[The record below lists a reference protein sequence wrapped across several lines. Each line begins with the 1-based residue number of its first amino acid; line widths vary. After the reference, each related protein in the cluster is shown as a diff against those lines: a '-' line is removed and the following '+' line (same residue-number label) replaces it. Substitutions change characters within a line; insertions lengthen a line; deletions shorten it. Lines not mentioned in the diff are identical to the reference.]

1 VKRFIKNIALGS
13 KEHRAEEGG
22 GTLRRRAH
30 NILSI
35 WNNEH
40 HDDFGIEK
48 VLRLILA
55 ISQFLFLGTYLKEL
69 FGKLGRAYSDL
80 SIELFVILKAIFPVL
95 IIYCGWQDNMWL
107 FYLMTWFLVE
117 TMLYVPTLI
126 FASDL
131 FSKPRSY
138 RRSMLLLFI
147 NYLEIVFSFGVF
159 YARGNY
165 LNKPF
170 THWFD
175 SIYFSFVTSVTI
187 GFSDYYPVS
196 PMGKFLVS
204 AQSLFFLM
212 FVVLFI
218 NFFSNKVEIKGYF
231 DRDKS

>member
-1 VKRFIKNIALGS
+1 VKQFIKKMTLGS
-13 KEHRAEEGG
+13 TERKQQEGVG
-22 GTLRRRAH
+22 ALSKRVH
-30 NILSI
+30 NIKSI

-40 HDDFGIEK
+40 HDDIGIEK
-48 VLRLILA
+48 FLRLFLA
-55 ISQFLFLGTYLKEL
+55 LTQFLFLGTYIKEF
-69 FGKLGRAYSDL
+69 FGRRSNAHSDL
-80 SIELFVILKAIFPVL
+80 SIDLFVLIKAVLPILV
-95 IIYCGWQDNMWL
+95 IYFGWHDETWL
-107 FYLMTWFLVE
+107 FYILVWFLLE

-138 RRSMLLLFI
+138 RRSMLLLLI
-147 NYLEIVFSFGVF
+147 NYLEIVFTFGLI

-187 GFSDYYPVS
+187 GFSDYYPVA

-218 NFFSNKVEIKGYF
+218 NFFSHRVESKGYF
-231 DRDKS
+231 GRDNS

>member
-1 VKRFIKNIALGS
+1 MSS
-13 KEHRAEEGG
+13 KVQAEEKYVGA
-22 GTLRRRAH
+22 LRRRVH
-30 NILSI
+30 NIQAI
-35 WNNEH
+35 WNNDH
-40 HDDFGIEK
+40 HDDVGLEK
-48 VLRLILA
+48 ILRLFLA
-55 ISQFLFLGTYLKEL
+55 FSQFLFLGTYIKEV
-69 FGKLGRAYSDL
+69 FGKLGRAYADL
-80 SIELFVILKAIFPVL
+80 SIELFVLLKAVLPV
-95 IIYCGWQDNMWL
+95 IVIYFGWQDNTWL
-107 FYLMTWFLVE
+107 FYLVVWFLLE

-147 NYLEIVFSFGVF
+147 NYLEIVFSFGVI

-170 THWFD
+170 MHWFD
-175 SIYFSFVTSVTI
+175 AIYFSIVTSVTI
-187 GFSDYYPVS
+187 GFSDFYPVA

-204 AQSLFFLM
+204 AQSLFFLL

-218 NFFSNKVEIKGYF
+218 NFFSNKVESKGYF